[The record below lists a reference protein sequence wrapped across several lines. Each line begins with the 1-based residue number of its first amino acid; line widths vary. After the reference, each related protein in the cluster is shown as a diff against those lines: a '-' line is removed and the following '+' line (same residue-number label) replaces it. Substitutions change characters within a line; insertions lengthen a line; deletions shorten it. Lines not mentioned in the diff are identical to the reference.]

1 MMGKAKKAVLL
12 IAAAVWAA
20 GILSGCAGGDY
31 QPIEIPTETAGG
43 EDIPNRVPQAE
54 TRRQRR
60 LTRKQMTRFILP
72 ETGSISEVQAAP
84 QARSWGGWTEEL
96 H

>member
-20 GILSGCAGGDY
+20 GTLSGCAGGDY

-54 TRRQRR
+54 TSKKETAVCFAAVR
-60 LTRKQMTRFILP
+60 IL
-72 ETGSISEVQAAP
+72 IAYLKK
-84 QARSWGGWTEEL
+84 SWE
-96 H
+96 